1 MATPRNEAETIIS
14 YDYELNQSDRLKLA
28 RINSKAETTD

>member
-1 MATPRNEAETIIS
+1 M
-14 YDYELNQSDRLKLA
+14 NQKLTLKQRKVMSDRLKLA